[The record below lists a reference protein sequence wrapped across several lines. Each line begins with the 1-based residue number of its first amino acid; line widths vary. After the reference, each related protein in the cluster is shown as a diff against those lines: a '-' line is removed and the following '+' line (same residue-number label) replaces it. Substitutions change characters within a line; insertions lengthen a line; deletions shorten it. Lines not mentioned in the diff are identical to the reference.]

1 MITDKNMQ
9 LKYYFVDWHIWR
21 ACMASEFILVIIH
34 VWYLWLMLIYVNQE
48 NEQKASICKQLTP
61 LCFCKVIYLK
71 PKGSLMIL
79 DTGLENLVWIVLF

>member
-1 MITDKNMQ
+1 
-9 LKYYFVDWHIWR
+9 
-21 ACMASEFILVIIH
+21 
-34 VWYLWLMLIYVNQE
+34 MLIYVNQE